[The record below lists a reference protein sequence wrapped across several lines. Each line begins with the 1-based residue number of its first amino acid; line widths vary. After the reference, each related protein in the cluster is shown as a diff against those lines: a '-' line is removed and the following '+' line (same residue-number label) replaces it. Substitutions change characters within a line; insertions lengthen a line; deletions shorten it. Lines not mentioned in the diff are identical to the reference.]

1 MTSTKKRIL
10 IIFLAFWAVLA
21 FAAGYGLLWRFA
33 GALNAVL
40 FWAAFAWVMV
50 LLLLVLAVTFS
61 RLTAPPV
68 STLTV
73 RTGLHLKPG
82 AAIASW
88 VFALTSA
95 ALLWAALS
103 EFGDGLWARAFMML
117 QMLLL
122 AVYVLAMG
130 WRFVDYFVGLPANA
144 GLTAAQNADRLENYI
159 DQIAYF
165 ATSPWL
171 AGARGVTAAGRLRAT
186 LAWWE
191 EALVA
196 AFPRQGL
203 EMALPAVSRFIDQLG
218 SDIAA
223 IEMLHERRAQ
233 RRQNL
238 EDAERRALDGIRRAE
253 QVAGR
258 LLI

>member
-10 IIFLAFWAVLA
+10 IIFLAFWAALTFGV
-21 FAAGYGLLWRFA
+21 GYGLLWRFA
-33 GALNAVL
+33 GVLNAIL
-40 FWAAFAWVMV
+40 FWIAFAWVMA
-50 LLLLVLAVTFS
+50 LLLLVLLVTLG
-61 RLTAPPV
+61 RLMAPP
-68 STLTV
+68 SAPLTV

-88 VFALTSA
+88 VFALISTG
-95 ALLWAALS
+95 LLWAALGDV
-103 EFGDGLWARAFMML
+103 GDGLWARAFVML

-130 WRFVDYFVGLPANA
+130 WCFVDYFVGLPANA
-144 GLTAAQNADRLENYI
+144 GLTAAQNAERLENYI

-171 AGARGVTAAGRLRAT
+171 AGARGVTTAGRLRAT

-218 SDIAA
+218 SDVAA
-223 IEMLHERRAQ
+223 IELLHERRAQ
-233 RRQNL
+233 RRQHL

-253 QVAGR
+253 HVAGR

>member
-1 MTSTKKRIL
+1 MTRTKKRIL
-10 IIFLAFWAVLA
+10 FIFLAFWAALT
-21 FAAGYGLLWRFA
+21 FAVGYGLLWRFA
-33 GALNAVL
+33 GVLNAII
-40 FWAAFAWVMV
+40 FWIAFAWVMV
-50 LLLLVLAVTFS
+50 LLLLVLAVTLG
-61 RLTAPPV
+61 RLLAPPV
-68 STLTV
+68 APLTV

-88 VFALTSA
+88 VFALASA

-103 EFGDGLWARAFMML
+103 DLGEGLWARAFVML

-122 AVYVLAMG
+122 AAYVLAMG

-196 AFPRQGL
+196 AFPRLGL

-218 SDIAA
+218 SDVAA
-223 IEMLHERRAQ
+223 IELLHQRHAQ
-233 RRQNL
+233 RQQHL
-238 EDAERRALDGIRRAE
+238 EEAERRALDGIRRAE